1 MSVKK
6 WTDGKHH
13 WFPLLGRLI
22 KWNPN
27 ATMTN
32 VGLDCGG
39 GDPGDEDDAVWT
51 KTLMLLDPYRL
62 LQGDYGQFPTEWLGS
77 HASAVWNKLLNPCNS
92 SYVDML
98 GTQLLSGLRHPG
110 FPRFYESYVLQAGT
124 ATVEIFDVWEELH
137 TTPHFKRLQA
147 SGVIEMLSEPPEGW
161 YDDDES
167 EGTVDGP
174 VAQCQFNGVPV
185 GKIVMERMTACLDDT
200 PLSPSELD
208 DCLFQ
213 VLSALAVAQ
222 ERLGY
227 IHNDLHGSNVM
238 WVGEPK
244 RWVVIDSGRAMF
256 NVGKSLVCSDQ
267 LDAGEEADNQYNF
280 PGLGAWKSDEPIVG
294 PNPAFDLTRLAVG
307 IHRHYPNH
315 PRLNAWM
322 EDADGKNQ
330 YFADGEHIFQ
340 DFDLYEAISRKATI
354 TPAEELKNEY
364 WMKLF

>member
-1 MSVKK
+1 MKVKK
-6 WTDGKHH
+6 WADGKHH

-27 ATMTN
+27 ATMSA
-32 VGLDCGG
+32 VGLELLPPAEPDN
-39 GDPGDEDDAVWT
+39 PWT

-77 HASAVWNKLLNPCNS
+77 QTSAVWNKLLNPCNS

-98 GTQLLSGLRHPG
+98 GTQLLAGLGHPG
-110 FPRFYESYVLQAGT
+110 FPRFYESFVEQAGT

-137 TTPHFKRLQA
+137 ETPHFKRLLA
-147 SGVIEMLSEPPEGW
+147 DGVIEMLCEPPPDF
-161 YDDDES
+161 YSDDGDS
-167 EGTVDGP
+167 AITVDGP
-174 VAQCQFNGVPV
+174 VAQCQFKGVPV

-200 PLSPSELD
+200 PLSSDELD

-213 VLSALAVAQ
+213 VLTALAVAQ
-222 ERLGY
+222 EKLGY

-256 NVGKSLVCSDQ
+256 NVGRTLVCSDQ

-280 PGLGAWKSDEPIVG
+280 PGLGAWKSDEPVVG

-307 IHRHYPNH
+307 IHRHYPTH

-322 EDADGKNQ
+322 ADAEGRNQ
-330 YFADGEHIFQ
+330 YFAHGDHIFQ

-354 TPAEELKNEY
+354 TPAQELKNHY
-364 WMKLF
+364 WENRI